1 MPLLISFIGRNMKV
15 SELVY
20 EKISPLFNGEI
31 KLVDVEYVKKND
43 GMHLIIYIDKPEGIS
58 LDDCE
63 MVNDAV
69 EPVIDEADPI
79 EGSYYLEISSPGL
92 ERDLTRDEHFGV

>member
-15 SELVY
+15 SELVF

-43 GMHLIIYIDKPEGIS
+43 GMHLIIYIDKDALPLWIAIVPVRTIS
-58 LDDCE
+58 FI
-63 MVNDAV
+63 
-69 EPVIDEADPI
+69 P
-79 EGSYYLEISSPGL
+79 
-92 ERDLTRDEHFGV
+92 